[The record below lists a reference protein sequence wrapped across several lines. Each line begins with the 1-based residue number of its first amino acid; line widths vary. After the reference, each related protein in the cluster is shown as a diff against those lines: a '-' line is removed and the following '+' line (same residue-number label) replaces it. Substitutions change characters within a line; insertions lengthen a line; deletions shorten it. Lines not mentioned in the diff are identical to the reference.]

1 MYGLLGKVKEWI
13 QVLQEMNYPE
23 KFLGKKE
30 KTARRTDRH
39 LNRHTQR

>member
-23 KFLGKKE
+23 KFLGKKRE
-30 KTARRTDRH
+30 
-39 LNRHTQR
+39 NC